1 MTVLRVL
8 AEVLR
13 HIHGV
18 YRRTEDHDYARCSK
32 WYGAYHFRLWT
43 TLVKK
48 KSFIVIGCVD
58 PSVVTS
64 VSKASPDA
72 IENTPEN
79 ADANE
84 NAPKSEHIPCEASCG
99 GAMVA

>member
-1 MTVLRVL
+1 MVWSLP
-8 AEVLR
+8 
-13 HIHGV
+13 
-18 YRRTEDHDYARCSK
+18 
-32 WYGAYHFRLWT
+32 FQ
-43 TLVKK
+43 TLDNIGEKK
-48 KSFIVIGCVD
+48 TFIVIGCVD